1 MRHTV
6 ASSLLVALLAASA
19 VGADWPNY
27 RGPGHDGVAEAV
39 ALNQLALTPGWKVG
53 VGDSFGQIAVAGGK
67 IFLTAERGADEF
79 CLALDGSTGKEAWNT
94 RMDKTIKDG
103 NGNGPRS
110 TPTIEGSRVFVLSTY
125 LKLMCLEAAT
135 GKEVW
140 KRDLMAEQGGT
151 ALRWGSASSPVVVE
165 DLVLVTGGG
174 AGKGISA
181 FNKETGAPVWAKTD
195 EKYTYATP
203 TLATIKGKLQAICF
217 MESGLVSIDPKTG
230 DVLWTFAHPKA
241 VATAASPV
249 VGGKEGDI
257 VYCSAGYNIGAAA
270 CRITKEGEKWNAQP
284 LWRTERQ
291 SQQTWSTPV
300 HRDGFIY
307 GLYGHNDN
315 NGPLACLDIETGQI
329 KWSQRGFGSQ
339 GGLVLVGDK
348 LLIQTK
354 GDLVLAPASPEGF
367 KELGRVSV
375 LKAKNWT
382 APTLANGQVF
392 LRNSS
397 APGTPAELACLKLE
411 K

>member
-1 MRHTV
+1 MRHPV
-6 ASSLLVALLAASA
+6 ASSLLVALLAGSA

-27 RGPGHDGVAEAV
+27 RGPGHDGVAEAT
-39 ALNQLALTPGWKVG
+39 ALNQLSVTPAWKVPM
-53 VGDSFGQIAVAGGK
+53 GDSFGQIAVSGGK
-67 IFLTAERGADEF
+67 LFLTAERGADEF
-79 CLALDGSTGKEAWNT
+79 CVALDAGTGQEAWAT

-110 TPTIEGSRVFVLSTY
+110 TPAIDGKHVYVLSTY
-125 LKLMCLEAAT
+125 LTLSCLEVET

-140 KRDLMAEQGGT
+140 KRDLMKEHAAS

-174 AGKGISA
+174 SGKGISA
-181 FNKETGAPVWAKTD
+181 FNKTTGAPVWAKSE

-203 TLATIKGKLQAICF
+203 TLATIKGKQQAICF

-230 DVLWTFAHPKA
+230 EILWTFAHPKA

-270 CRITKEGEKWNAQP
+270 CRITKEGDKWSAAP
-284 LWRTERQ
+284 LWRSDRQ
-291 SQQTWSTPV
+291 AQQTWSTAV
-300 HRDGFIY
+300 HRDGYIY

-315 NGPLACLDIETGQI
+315 NGPLACMDIETGQV

-339 GGLVLVGDK
+339 GGLILAGDK
-348 LLIQTK
+348 LLIQSK
-354 GDLVLAPASPEGF
+354 GDLVLAPASPEAY
-367 KELGRVSV
+367 KELGRVNV

-382 APTLANGQVF
+382 APTLANGLVY

-397 APGTPAELACLKLE
+397 LAGTAAEAVCLKLE